1 MKTYQILFPL
11 LLAAGS
17 ALAFPA
23 APDYSCY
30 GTVRDE
36 SGRPLDTGDG
46 VIIVSGNAGEI
57 TRSPI
62 DTNRGAGINYT
73 VHMPMDSNTT
83 SQLFQPTALRPTMPF
98 TMRVLIGSTSYVPIQ
113 MTGKTW
119 TAGKP
124 GERVRIDLTLGVDS
138 DGDGLPDSWEQG
150 LMDNDTTGLLTDLS
164 NVRPDDDLD
173 KDGLTNLQ
181 EYQLGTYAL
190 DRLDGLTLNVKEI
203 KNGMACLQFTTVA
216 GRTYK
221 VKSSPNLS
229 NWAAEPIAVTS
240 TSTTQAYLRATDTTP
255 VEVFVP
261 INDRSTLYFRLYAE

>member
-1 MKTYQILFPL
+1 MKTHQILFPL

-46 VIIVSGNAGEI
+46 IVIVSGSAGEI

-98 TMRVLIGSTSYVPIQ
+98 TMRVVIGTTSYVPIQ
-113 MTGKTW
+113 MSGKTW

-124 GERVRIDLTLGVDS
+124 GARVRIDLTLGVDS

-164 NVRPDDDLD
+164 SIRPGDDLD

-190 DRLDGLTLNVKEI
+190 DRLDGLTLNVKEL
-203 KNGMACLQFTTVA
+203 KDGKACLEFTTVA
-216 GRTYK
+216 GRTYR
-221 VKSSPNLS
+221 VKSSPNLKD
-229 NWAAEPIAVTS
+229 WADEPIAVTS
-240 TSTTQAYLRATDTTP
+240 TAAPQGYLRATDTTP
-255 VEVFVP
+255 QEVFVP
-261 INDRSTLYFRLYAE
+261 VNDRATLYFRLYAE